1 MRQFLKL
8 IRWPNLAIVLA
19 TMCFTL
25 FFVINPLLGLK
36 AFEAGLTVTGFIL
49 LVLATLFIAVGGY
62 LINDFFDMD
71 IDRINKPGKNQVG
84 RKFPVAYVQLAFWIL
99 NILAVIMGFVVAW
112 MADKSLYGLV
122 FPFTAGLLWFYSER
136 YQCMP
141 LVGNLVVAFLSTL
154 SFALVWLF
162 DFFTLVGNPVAF
174 TAVQVSFP
182 VVNKMML
189 IYMGFAFI
197 TSLIRELVK
206 DIEDVEGDERYGC
219 NTFPVRFGIK
229 ATKITGV
236 IVLLAG
242 LALSAWAQVFFNAYG
257 FIFLF
262 GWFFLID
269 IEFFIVMALL
279 LRAADKPHYTTLSVF
294 IKILMLTGILSM
306 ILVYFEV

>member
-1 MRQFLKL
+1 MKQFLKL
-8 IRWPNLAIVLA
+8 IRWPNLVIILM

-25 FFVINPLLGLK
+25 FFVVNPLLGLK
-36 AFEAGLTVTGFIL
+36 AFDAGLTVTGFVL

-84 RKFPVAYVQLAFWIL
+84 RKYPVAYIQLSFWIL
-99 NILAVIMGFVVAW
+99 NIVAVIMGFIVAW
-112 MADKSLYGLV
+112 MAGRPMYGLV
-122 FPFTAGLLWFYSER
+122 FFFTAGLLWFYSER

-162 DFFTLVGNPVAF
+162 DFFTLVNNPVAF
-174 TAVQVSFP
+174 AYAQTSFP
-182 VVNKMML
+182 IVNKMML
-189 IYMGFAFI
+189 IYMGFAFV

-206 DIEDVEGDERYGC
+206 DIEDVEGDQRYGC

-229 ATKITGV
+229 VTKITGV

-242 LALSAWAQVFFNAYG
+242 LALSAWAQMFFKTIG
-257 FIFLF
+257 FNILFFWFLA
-262 GWFFLID
+262 ID
-269 IEFFIVMALL
+269 IEFIIVLVLL
-279 LRAADKPHYTTLSVF
+279 VKAGEKRHFSTLSVL

-306 ILVYFEV
+306 IFVYFEV

>member
-1 MRQFLKL
+1 MQQFLKL
-8 IRWPNLAIVLA
+8 IRWPNLVIILM
-19 TMCFTL
+19 TMFFTL

-36 AFEAGLTVTGFIL
+36 SFEAGLTVTGFVL
-49 LVLATLFIAVGGY
+49 LVLATLFIAIGGY

-84 RKFPVAYVQLAFWIL
+84 KKFPVAYVQLSFWIL
-99 NILAVIMGFVVAW
+99 NILAAVMGFIVAW
-112 MADKSLYGLV
+112 MADKPLYGLV
-122 FPFTAGLLWFYSER
+122 FVFTSGLLWFYSER

-162 DFFTLVGNPVAF
+162 DFFTLVNDPDDFA
-174 TAVQVSFP
+174 AVQTSFP

-189 IYMGFAFI
+189 IYMGFAFV
-197 TSLIRELVK
+197 TTLIRELVK
-206 DIEDVEGDERYGC
+206 DIEDVEGDDRYGC

-229 ATKITGV
+229 ATKVVSV

-242 LALSAWAQVFFNAYG
+242 LALSAWAQLFFYYAG
-257 FIFLF
+257 FRVLF
-262 GWFFLID
+262 FWFFLID

-279 LRAADKPHYTTLSVF
+279 MKATDKLHYSTISVF

-306 ILVYFEV
+306 IFVYFET